1 MFNIITI
8 IVLAILVVTEIMFVV
23 RYSKLNNRIDS
34 LNSHYEYFESIFN
47 INEEIIR
54 NLSKE
59 MDSLEERYDSVNKIY
74 TLISEQ
80 NNDILDQYH
89 KMMDVWEALKD
100 EYAHIS
106 ATHQEL
112 LDVWAKI
119 EDRYSDVY
127 EQYRKCTNDLNSAKD
142 EINRQILE
150 RAHDILAAMP
160 TSCPGFNVPDDE
172 TLENRFGVPLEDLED
187 NELHSP
193 IRVGDV
199 LDEDWDILKEEYKEE
214 IRAAGKNGIDS
225 DRLGEMILD
234 SRQETLFTNELIRQN
249 RDGNM
254 S

>member
-8 IVLAILVVTEIMFVV
+8 IVLVVLVVTEIMFVV

-34 LNSHYEYFESIFN
+34 LNFHYEYFESIFN
-47 INEEIIR
+47 INEEIVR

-59 MDSLEERYDSVNKIY
+59 MDSLEERYDSINKIY

-80 NNDILDQYH
+80 NNDIIDQYH
-89 KMMDVWEALKD
+89 NMMDVWEGLKD

-112 LDVWAKI
+112 LNIWAKI
-119 EDRYSDVY
+119 EERYSDSY
-127 EQYRKCTNDLNSAKD
+127 EQYRKCTNDLNNAKD

-160 TSCPGFNVPDDE
+160 TSCPLSDVPDEEIQNGSNDQ
-172 TLENRFGVPLEDLED
+172 LESDDLAAF
-187 NELHSP
+187 
-193 IRVGDV
+193 IKVGDI
-199 LDEDWDILKEEYKEE
+199 LDEDWEILKDEYREE
-214 IRAAGKNGIDS
+214 ILNAGCVDA